1 MEELQ
6 STEMLDREILED
18 ARKKAARTLK
28 SAEDTIRAQDK
39 EWEKRTAEGIDDL
52 EKKYIEQKELAAEK
66 IMARLPIDKRRT
78 KVEKIEKMLDS
89 AAESWYKS
97 LSRGRI
103 LDLLAVELKKRIS
116 LCEEFS
122 DSTEKRAFF
131 CGLDVKEAETTLKNV
146 NIACKLEESHADGQY
161 PSIVIETGNVRITAS
176 IQKIVDYL
184 LQEKREELVEALV
197 GRDFME
203 AL

>member
-97 LSRGRI
+97 LSRARI
-103 LDLLAVELKKRIS
+103 LDLLTVELKKRIS

-131 CGLDVKEAETTLKNV
+131 CGLDIKEAETTLKNV
-146 NIACKLEESHADGQY
+146 NLACKLEESHADGQY
-161 PSIVIETGNVRITAS
+161 PSIVIEMGNVRITAS

>member
-97 LSRGRI
+97 LSRSRI
-103 LDLLAVELKKRIS
+103 LDLLTGELKKRIS

-131 CGLDVKEAETTLKNV
+131 CGLDIKEAETTLKNV